1 MIIGFCGASH
11 LGLCYLAAAI
21 KKNNQII
28 CFDFNLKKIKDLN
41 NTKIDIDEPKLE
53 KILLKN
59 KHSCTFTDDISEL
72 SKCDFVYY
80 SYDVKTN
87 KTGESDILTIKNH
100 LSTLI
105 KNLKSSIPLIILSQ
119 VNPGFTR
126 KFSLI
131 KKNIYYQVETLIFG
145 KAIDRALYPERFI
158 IGCKTSKSKLT
169 KKFKDFLESF
179 NCPILIMKY
188 ESAELSKI
196 SINCYLAS
204 SVTLTNTLAEVSKSI
219 GASWEEIIP
228 TLKLDKRIG
237 KYAYLKPGLGIS
249 GGNIERDLSSITK
262 IAKNKFL
269 NVDFIKT
276 IIKTSKYNKKWLYK
290 NTFLISKK
298 KLYNKISILGLS
310 YKENT
315 NSIKNSPA
323 IELIKG
329 MSKYKIKVYDPL
341 VKNIGL
347 ENTIETSSAYIALK
361 GSEVLVIATPW
372 DVFKKLSLKKI
383 KFLMKG
389 NVIIDPYKILKK
401 DIAEKLGFDY
411 YFLG

>member
-1 MIIGFCGASH
+1 MKIGFCGASH

-21 KKNNQII
+21 KKNNQIV
-28 CFDFNLKKIKDLN
+28 CFDFDPKKIKDLN
-41 NTKIDIDEPKLE
+41 NKKIDIEEPN
-53 KILLKN
+53 LKN
-59 KHSCTFTDDISEL
+59 ILIKNKNSCIFTDEITEL

-80 SYDVKTN
+80 SYDVKTT

-100 LSTLI
+100 LNILI
-105 KNLKSSIPLIILSQ
+105 KRLKSSIPLIILSQ

-126 KFSLI
+126 KISSI
-131 KKNIYYQVETLIFG
+131 KKNIFYQVETLIFG

-158 IGCKTSKSKLT
+158 IGCKTSKSKPT
-169 KKFKDFLESF
+169 KKFKEFLESF
-179 NCPILIMKY
+179 NCPIFIMKY

-204 SVTLTNTLAEVSKSI
+204 SVTLTNTLAEVCKSI
-219 GASWEEIIP
+219 GASWDEIIP

-276 IIKTSKYNKKWLYK
+276 IIKTSKYNKNWLYK
-290 NTFLISKK
+290 NTFLISQKK
-298 KLYNKISILGLS
+298 KYNKISVLGLA

-315 NSIKNSPA
+315 NSIKNSPS

-329 MSKYKIKVYDPL
+329 MKKYKIKVYDPL

-347 ENTIETSSAYIALK
+347 DNAIETSAAYIALN

-372 DVFKKLSLKKI
+372 DVFKKI
-383 KFLMKG
+383 KSQK
-389 NVIIDPYKILKK
+389 N
-401 DIAEKLGFDY
+401 
-411 YFLG
+411 